1 MKKPRNKYQI
11 GMRIAVIS
19 LILFFVFLA
28 LWLEVTF

>member
-1 MKKPRNKYQI
+1 MKKPNKYQI

-28 LWLEVTF
+28 LWVEVAF